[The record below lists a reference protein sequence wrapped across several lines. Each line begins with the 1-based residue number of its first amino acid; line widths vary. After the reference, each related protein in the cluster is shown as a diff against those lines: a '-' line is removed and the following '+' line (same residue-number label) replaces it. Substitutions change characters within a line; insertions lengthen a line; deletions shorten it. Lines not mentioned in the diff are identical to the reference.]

1 MVSGF
6 STFAFGDGLNSYAQ
20 TNLVSDLPGVA
31 SHQDAN
37 LVNPWGIVASPTSPF
52 WISDN
57 GTGLSTLYDGAG
69 ATIPLVVSIPPSGG
83 AAPTGIVFNGTGGFA
98 GSHFI
103 FATEGGTIAAWTS
116 GTAAVSMGSSASGSV
131 YKGLALGNNGSG
143 DLLYAANFGLG
154 RVDVFDTNFAA
165 TTVPGGF
172 KDANLPAGY
181 APFNIQNLNGKL
193 YVTYA
198 LQDAA
203 HEDDVAGLGHGF
215 IDVFDFN
222 GNMLEQ
228 QEPYPAVVIDR
239 LWNLQQANEAAQAFT
254 VFLFEGPP
262 PPPSPGKSPN
272 LLRWLLDPKA
282 LRAKVSNW
290 EEVARYL
297 VSTTYAE
304 ILADGGEPKALA
316 FIEEIMAY
324 PDVPASFRK
333 LRFEERPTPVLTVD
347 YLVGGKALSVF
358 TTIATLGTPQDIT
371 LQEVRIECFF
381 PADERSDALFRSLAA
396 KG

>member
-1 MVSGF
+1 MMSPSPAAASPALSPQPDMFGPMLRTWRRRRGASQLALALQSGVSQRHVSFLESGRARPSREMVVQLSTALDVPLRQRNAMLLAAGF
-6 STFAFGDGLNSYAQ
+6 APAYRE
-20 TNLVSDLPGVA
+20 TNL
-31 SHQDAN
+31 
-37 LVNPWGIVASPTSPF
+37 
-52 WISDN
+52 
-57 GTGLSTLYDGAG
+57 
-69 ATIPLVVSIPPSGG
+69 
-83 AAPTGIVFNGTGGFA
+83 AAP
-98 GSHFI
+98 
-103 FATEGGTIAAWTS
+103 E
-116 GTAAVSMGSSASGSV
+116 
-131 YKGLALGNNGSG
+131 
-143 DLLYAANFGLG
+143 LLPVRKA
-154 RVDVFDTNFAA
+154 
-165 TTVPGGF
+165 
-172 KDANLPAGY
+172 
-181 APFNIQNLNGKL
+181 
-193 YVTYA
+193 
-198 LQDAA
+198 
-203 HEDDVAGLGHGF
+203 
-215 IDVFDFN
+215 IDH
-222 GNMLEQ
+222 MLKQ

-239 LWNLQQANEAAQAFT
+239 LWNLIQANEAATAFT

-262 PPPSPGKSPN
+262 PAPPPGKPPN

-282 LRAKVSNW
+282 LRAKISNW

-381 PADERSDALFRSLAA
+381 PADDRSDALFKSLAA
-396 KG
+396 KS